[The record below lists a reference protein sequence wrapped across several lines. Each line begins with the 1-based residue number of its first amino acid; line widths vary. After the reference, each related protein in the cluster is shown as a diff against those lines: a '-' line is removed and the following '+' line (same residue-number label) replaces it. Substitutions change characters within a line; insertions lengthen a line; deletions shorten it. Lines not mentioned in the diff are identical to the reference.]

1 MSPGTAPTLPDSAL
15 AWIARF
21 IGHLQN
27 ERNYSPH
34 TLKNYRRDLNALAVW
49 CATQGVQQWRELD
62 VHRLRAFTAARH
74 RGGLAGRSLQREL
87 SAARSFFNYLLREG
101 QLSHNPAQSVSAPRS
116 PRTLPH
122 TLDADQVG
130 RLLDFD
136 ADTPLARRDRAIMEL
151 FYSSGL
157 RLAELLALELGDID
171 LPDATVRVTGKGS
184 KTRVVPIG
192 RQARDALQE
201 WLKAR
206 AAMTTAEQR
215 ALFVTRTGTRLH
227 ARNVQQR
234 LRQWA
239 VQRGLDTRV
248 HPHLLRHSFASHLL
262 ESSGDL
268 RAVQELLGHA
278 DISTTQIYTHLDF
291 QHLAKIYDAA
301 HPRAKRSDRAGL
313 KPALTGN
320 TRNESDDADPQHR
333 EAVSKK
339 DQ

>member
-1 MSPGTAPTLPDSAL
+1 MSTGVAPSMPDDAL
-15 AWIARF
+15 VWITRF
-21 IGHLQN
+21 IGHLQT
-27 ERNYSPH
+27 ERRYSPH
-34 TLKNYRRDLNALAVW
+34 TLNNYQRDLKVLAAW
-49 CATQGVQQWRELD
+49 CATQGLNRWRDLD
-62 VHRLRAFTAARH
+62 VHSLRAFSAARH
-74 RGGLAGRSLQREL
+74 RAGLAGRSLQREL
-87 SAARSFFNYLLREG
+87 SAVRSFCNYLLREG

-136 ADTPLARRDRAIMEL
+136 AATPLARRDLAIMEL

-171 LPDATVRVTGKGS
+171 LQDATVRVTGKGG

-192 RQARDALQE
+192 RQALKALQDWRE
-201 WLKAR
+201 AR
-206 AAMTTAEQR
+206 SALTAPEQT
-215 ALFVTRTGTRLH
+215 ALFTTRTGTRLH
-227 ARNVQQR
+227 ARGVQQR

-239 VQRGLDTRV
+239 MQRGLDTRV

-301 HPRAKRSDRAGL
+301 HPRAKRKA
-313 KPALTGN
+313 KT
-320 TRNESDDADPQHR
+320 T
-333 EAVSKK
+333 
-339 DQ
+339 

>member
-1 MSPGTAPTLPDSAL
+1 MPGATPTLPDSEL
-15 AWIARF
+15 AWIAQF
-21 IGHLQN
+21 IGHLQT
-27 ERNYSPH
+27 ERRYSPH
-34 TLKNYRRDLNALAVW
+34 TLKNYRHDLDVLATW
-49 CATQGVQQWRELD
+49 CTTQNVTQWRALD
-62 VHRLRAFTAARH
+62 IHHLRAFSAARH

-87 SAARSFFNYLLREG
+87 SAARSFFNYLLRE
-101 QLSHNPAQSVSAPRS
+101 QVLTHNPAQSVSAPRS

-136 ADTPLARRDRAIMEL
+136 SDDPRALRDRAIMEL

-157 RLAELLALELGDID
+157 RLAELVALDLADID
-171 LPDATVRVTGKGS
+171 LKDATVRVTGKGN

-192 RQARDALQE
+192 RHARSALQD

-206 AAMTTAEQR
+206 AVLSTPQHN
-215 ALFVTRTGTRLH
+215 ALFTGRNGARLH
-227 ARNVQQR
+227 PRSVQQR
-234 LRQWA
+234 LRYWA
-239 VQRGLDTRV
+239 QKRGLDTNV

-278 DISTTQIYTHLDF
+278 DISTTLIYTHLDF

-301 HPRAKRSDRAGL
+301 HPRAKRKIKSASE
-313 KPALTGN
+313 N
-320 TRNESDDADPQHR
+320 
-333 EAVSKK
+333 
-339 DQ
+339 